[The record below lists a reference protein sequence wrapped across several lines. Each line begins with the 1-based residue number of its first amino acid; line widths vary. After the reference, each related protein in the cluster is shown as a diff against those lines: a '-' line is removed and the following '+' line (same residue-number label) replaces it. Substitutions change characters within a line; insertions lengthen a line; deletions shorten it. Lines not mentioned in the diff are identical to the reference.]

1 MGRYQAKDV
10 LERQVKALEL
20 AREGKSYDE
29 IAEEVGFYDRSGA
42 RKAVVRA
49 LESKV
54 VEGANELRLLEA
66 ARLDAIMIEPYRR
79 AVDGDDAAVRQY
91 LRISDRRVR
100 LLGLDWKSMRP
111 LYPVKPRTIVQPSDE
126 TE

>member
-1 MGRYQAKDV
+1 VGRYQAKDV
-10 LERQVKALEL
+10 LERQVKALDL
-20 AREGKSYDE
+20 AREGKSYDD
-29 IAEEVGFYDRSGA
+29 IAKEVGFHDRSGA

-54 VEGANELRLLEA
+54 VEGADELRLLEA

-79 AVDGDDAAVRQY
+79 AVEGDHAAVHRY

-100 LLGLDWKSMRP
+100 LLGLDWRSMRVLSP
-111 LYPVKPRTIVQPSDE
+111 TKPRTIVQPPE
-126 TE
+126 APE

>member
-1 MGRYQAKDV
+1 VGRYQAKDV